1 MKRKIISLLCAVA
14 ALSVIMTFTGMQAS
28 AKTIAPDVKLNYT
41 SYEYTGSPLGPG
53 VKVYDENADLL
64 TYNEDYTV
72 KYNGERIQPGTYS
85 VTVSFIGEYEGTES
99 VTKEFDITD
108 SKVNVKL
115 NYTSYEY
122 AGKPLGPGLTVT
134 DSKGKVLT
142 LNKDYTVKYNGE
154 RIQPGTYSVTITL
167 KGDYSG
173 TVEKDFTITASKVNV
188 KLNYTSYKYTGYPLG
203 PGFTVTDSSGKVLQK
218 NVDYTYQYSSGR
230 IEPGTYYVTITL
242 KGDYYGKIVKYFEI
256 TDSKVNVKL
265 NRTSYVY
272 AGIPLGPGFTVT
284 DSNGRVLTKNVDYTY
299 QYSAGRIEPGTY
311 YVTITLKGNYY
322 GKIVKYF
329 EITENKINVK
339 LNRTSYEY
347 AGKPLG
353 PGLTVTDSRGNTLV
367 RNKDY
372 TLKYNG
378 TRILPGTYSVTITF
392 TGDYRYYE
400 PITKEY
406 TITDSKV
413 NVKLN
418 RTSYVYAGIPLGPGF
433 TVTDSSGKV
442 LTKNKDYTYQ
452 YSSGRIEPG
461 TYSVKITLKGSYYGT
476 IEKNFTITENVFSV
490 KLNYTNYEYTGSP
503 LGPGLTVKDSKGN
516 TLKLNE
522 DFTVKYN
529 GERIEIG
536 TYSVTVTLIGNYRG
550 SKTLSFTIGPKG
562 VSDSSVKASGGR
574 RTVNASWSTMTDQ
587 TNGYQVQCSAYSD
600 FRSVKT
606 VTVSPATKNSAS
618 ITGLSDSTKYY
629 VRVRTYKT
637 IDGVNYYSNW
647 SSAASAQ
654 TLRNEIVDVAESQL
668 GYSGGKKYWSWAGYS
683 SRVAWCNI
691 FVTWCANECG
701 YYKSGAVPLYQQ
713 PQDTL
718 EWYQDRGL
726 FKKRGNYTPKPG
738 DLIFF
743 NWGYSYAH
751 HIGIVEKCENGKV
764 YTIEGNSRDVV
775 KRQTYSINSVGI
787 IGYATPKYN

>member
-122 AGKPLGPGLTVT
+122 TGKPLGPGLTVT

-203 PGFTVTDSSGKVLQK
+203 PGLTVTDSKGKVLTLNK
-218 NVDYTYQYSSGR
+218 DYTVKYNGER
-230 IEPGTYYVTITL
+230 IDPGTYSVTVTL
-242 KGDYYGKIVKYFEI
+242 KGSYAGTIEKSFVITENKLDVRLNYTSYEYTGSPLGPGIKVYDGNAKLLTYKKDYTVKYNGTRIQPGTYSVTVFFKGQYSGYSPVTKEFRI
-256 TDSKVNVKL
+256 TESKVNVKL
-265 NRTSYVY
+265 NY
-272 AGIPLGPGFTVT
+272 
-284 DSNGRVLTKNVDYTY
+284 
-299 QYSAGRIEPGTY
+299 
-311 YVTITLKGNYY
+311 
-322 GKIVKYF
+322 
-329 EITENKINVK
+329 
-339 LNRTSYEY
+339 TSYEY
-347 AGKPLG
+347 TGKP
-353 PGLTVTDSRGNTLV
+353 
-367 RNKDY
+367 
-372 TLKYNG
+372 
-378 TRILPGTYSVTITF
+378 I
-392 TGDYRYYE
+392 
-400 PITKEY
+400 
-406 TITDSKV
+406 
-413 NVKLN
+413 
-418 RTSYVYAGIPLGPGF
+418 GPGF

-522 DFTVKYN
+522 DYTVKYN

-647 SSAASAQ
+647 SSTASAQ

-726 FKKRGNYTPKPG
+726 FKKRGSYTPKPG

>member
-1 MKRKIISLLCAVA
+1 M
-14 ALSVIMTFTGMQAS
+14 
-28 AKTIAPDVKLNYT
+28 
-41 SYEYTGSPLGPG
+41 
-53 VKVYDENADLL
+53 
-64 TYNEDYTV
+64 
-72 KYNGERIQPGTYS
+72 
-85 VTVSFIGEYEGTES
+85 
-99 VTKEFDITD
+99 
-108 SKVNVKL
+108 
-115 NYTSYEY
+115 
-122 AGKPLGPGLTVT
+122 
-134 DSKGKVLT
+134 
-142 LNKDYTVKYNGE
+142 
-154 RIQPGTYSVTITL
+154 
-167 KGDYSG
+167 
-173 TVEKDFTITASKVNV
+173 
-188 KLNYTSYKYTGYPLG
+188 
-203 PGFTVTDSSGKVLQK
+203 QK

-284 DSNGRVLTKNVDYTY
+284 DSSGKVLQKNVDYTY
-299 QYSAGRIEPGTY
+299 QYSSGRIEPGTY
-311 YVTITLKGNYY
+311 YVTITLKGSYY

-329 EITENKINVK
+329 EITENVI
-339 LNRTSYEY
+339 
-347 AGKPLG
+347 
-353 PGLTVTDSRGNTLV
+353 
-367 RNKDY
+367 
-372 TLKYNG
+372 
-378 TRILPGTYSVTITF
+378 
-392 TGDYRYYE
+392 
-400 PITKEY
+400 
-406 TITDSKV
+406 
-413 NVKLN
+413 
-418 RTSYVYAGIPLGPGF
+418 
-433 TVTDSSGKV
+433 
-442 LTKNKDYTYQ
+442 
-452 YSSGRIEPG
+452 
-461 TYSVKITLKGSYYGT
+461 
-476 IEKNFTITENVFSV
+476 SV
-490 KLNYTNYEYTGSP
+490 KLNNTNYEYTGSP
-503 LGPGLTVKDSKGN
+503 LGPGLTVKDSQGN
-516 TLKLNE
+516 TLERNKDYTL
-522 DFTVKYN
+522 KYN

-726 FKKRGNYTPKPG
+726 FKKRGSYTPKPG

-743 NWGYSYAH
+743 NWGTDHAQ
-751 HIGIVEKCENGKV
+751 HIGIVERCENGKV

-775 KRQTYSINSVGI
+775 KRQTYSVSSYGI